1 MLEQTKTELLR
12 ISIEDEL
19 GGFRHFADLP
29 STELE
34 AMAARIVRVVTDVLG
49 QNDVFGQSDAP
60 EARAA

>member
-34 AMAARIVRVVTDVLG
+34 TMAARIVRVVTDVLG
-49 QNDVFGQSDAP
+49 QSEAP
-60 EARAA
+60 EAKAA